1 MGMEND
7 TRQFLILIVN
17 TISIVLLW
25 MILNVL
31 VGIYFGLGFFDDYPD
46 WKNYL
51 YYVFA
56 LTSLF
61 FMVRYLRKKWKI

>member
-1 MGMEND
+1 MGIEND
-7 TRQFLILIVN
+7 TRQFLILILN
-17 TISIVLLW
+17 TISIVLIW

-31 VGIYFGLGFFDDYPD
+31 VGIYFGLGFFDGSPT

-51 YYVFA
+51 YYAIA

-61 FMVRYLRKKWKI
+61 FMVRYLLKKWKI